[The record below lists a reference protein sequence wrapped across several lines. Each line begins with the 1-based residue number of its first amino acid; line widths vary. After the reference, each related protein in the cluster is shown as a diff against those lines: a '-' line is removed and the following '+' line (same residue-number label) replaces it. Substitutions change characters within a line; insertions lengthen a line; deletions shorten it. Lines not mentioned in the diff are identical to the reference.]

1 MPKAA
6 APKTPKTMSVSAA
19 ADLVGVQRQTLGAWM
34 KKAGMDTSA
43 GVDLPKLLEWKFKF
57 ERDTG
62 RAEAEKKFAGLV
74 REGDDG
80 FVDKEEAQRRKAVAD
95 AVIRELDLEERVGAV
110 VPIEAVTNRVA
121 AQYAAVRERFFAIPL
136 AVCQDLIAQE
146 DPQVIAARIRR
157 EVDDALE
164 DLDEA
169 AAGALG

>member
-1 MPKAA
+1 MSKAP
-6 APKTPKTMSVSAA
+6 APKTSKTISVSAA
-19 ADLVGVQRQTLGAWM
+19 ADVIGVQRQTVTAWM

-95 AVIRELDLEERVGAV
+95 AVIRELDLEERLGLVA
-110 VPIEAVTNRVA
+110 PIEMTTARVA

-136 AVCQDLIAQE
+136 ACCQDLVAQE